1 MEMQL
6 LIELL
11 DPVTGK
17 QGGQQGK
24 NRPDIYFMDYYNAI
38 TMFVWSGYCMWQM
51 QREENVSA
59 LGKQISSLLD
69 RCGGG

>member
-1 MEMQL
+1 MSSRPL
-6 LIELL
+6 LAM
-11 DPVTGK
+11 
-17 QGGQQGK
+17 QGGQQDK
-24 NRPDIYFMDYYNAI
+24 NRPDIYFMAYYNAI

>member
-1 MEMQL
+1 M
-6 LIELL
+6 
-11 DPVTGK
+11 

-24 NRPDIYFMDYYNAI
+24 NRPDTYFMDYYNAI